1 MTTSTEIAQSD
12 DTQWHRVSPWSVIHF
27 LWLQLKHTVSFA
39 IYIVPAYLVGGHK
52 LLDSQWLP
60 LIVSGVALLLCA
72 SAVLRYLFFQFCIT
86 TKGISIRSGVLD
98 RTFTDLTFERIQ
110 NIKFDQP
117 IYFRPA
123 GLVIVTLDTAGSS
136 KQEAQ
141 FVGVTNDYAR
151 YIKQT
156 VMQARAES
164 HHQATPDATP
174 TVNNDDGE
182 VLNRRSMR
190 DLVLHG
196 VTNNRMWILLGTLAP
211 FYEQIS
217 GFIFSQM
224 NRLRPEV
231 ESWLG
236 EQAVALW
243 YVGVMTVLVAVVL
256 IIIMAL
262 FSIAGSILM
271 FYGYTLSKH
280 DNKYVRRSGLLN
292 RQEVSMKQS
301 RVQIARQQQ
310 DWLDRLLGRVNLF
323 IEQNVTGQ
331 QVQNELKATNKL
343 LVPSVTINEADTL
356 TRDVFANQQVRQAE
370 FHPIHIRYLWRQ
382 CILWLLP
389 LNAAIGFSLIF
400 NLQYKGVIPALLF
413 FAVSC
418 TLTVLHYK
426 RWGLTNDEQYVYI
439 RKGTIGIDYWCFPLA
454 KAQQVVIK
462 QNLFIRRRK
471 LVTLVFVLASGKV
484 KIPFVSEEVAA
495 PLVQKLLHEVEV
507 NKPAWM

>member
-1 MTTSTEIAQSD
+1 MNISTEVAQA
-12 DTQWHRVSPWSVIHF
+12 DTIEWRRVSPWSVIHF
-27 LWLQLKHTVSFA
+27 LWLQLKNTFSFA
-39 IYIVPAYLVGGHK
+39 IYVIPAYLVGGNK
-52 LLDSQWLP
+52 LLDSGWLP
-60 LIVSGVALLLCA
+60 LVLAGLGIALVV

-86 TKGISIRSGVLD
+86 ANGISIRSGVLD
-98 RTFTDLTFERIQ
+98 RTFTDLPFERIQ

-117 IYFRPA
+117 IYFRFKA
-123 GLVIVTLDTAGSS
+123 LVIVTLDTAGSS
-136 KQEAQ
+136 KQEAM
-141 FVGVTNDYAR
+141 FVGVTDEYAR
-151 YIKQT
+151 YVKTT
-156 VMQARAES
+156 VMQAKKNSRQTMTEDTAPGQLDE
-164 HHQATPDATP
+164 
-174 TVNNDDGE
+174 DGE

-190 DLVLHG
+190 DLILHG

-217 GFIFSQM
+217 SFIFSQM
-224 NRLRPEV
+224 NQFRPVV

-243 YVGVMTVLVAVVL
+243 YIGVMTVLVAFLLIVL
-256 IIIMAL
+256 MAL

-310 DWLDRLLGRVNLF
+310 DWLDRVLGRVNLF
-323 IEQNVTGQ
+323 LEQNVTGH

-343 LVPSVTINEADTL
+343 LVPSVTVDEADTL
-356 TRDVFANQQVRQAE
+356 TRDVFAHQQVRQAA

-382 CILWLLP
+382 CIFWLLP
-389 LNAAIGFSLIF
+389 LNAAISFSFIYNMQLM
-400 NLQYKGVIPALLF
+400 GVIPSLLF
-413 FAVSC
+413 LAISS

-426 RWGLTNDEQYVYI
+426 RWGITSDEQYVYV

-454 KAQQVVIK
+454 KAQQVIIK
-462 QNLFIRRRK
+462 QNLFMRRRK
-471 LVTLVFVLASGKV
+471 LVTLIFVLASGKV
-484 KIPFVSEEVAA
+484 KIPFVTEEVAA
-495 PLVQKLLHEVEV
+495 PLVQQILHEVEV